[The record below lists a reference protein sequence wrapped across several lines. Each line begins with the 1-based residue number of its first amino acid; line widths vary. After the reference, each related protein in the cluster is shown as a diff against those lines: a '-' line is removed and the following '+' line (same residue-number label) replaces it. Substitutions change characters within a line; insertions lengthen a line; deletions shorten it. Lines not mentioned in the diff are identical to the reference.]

1 MPDKSLVL
9 VVLGVALTTS
19 TLSLHGL
26 VRGFGQGAGV
36 ALVLI
41 GVATLSARLRR
52 RKDDDGMWLPSRDE
66 DQR

>member
-9 VVLGVALTTS
+9 ILLGVALLTT
-19 TLSLHGL
+19 TLPLHGL

-36 ALVLI
+36 ALVLV
-41 GVATLSARLRR
+41 GVVTMSARLRR

>member
-9 VVLGVALTTS
+9 ILLGVALITS

-26 VRGFGQGAGV
+26 LRGFGQGAGV

-41 GVATLSARLRR
+41 GVATMSARLRK
-52 RKDDDGMWLPSRDE
+52 RKDDGMWLPSRDE

>member
-9 VVLGVALTTS
+9 ILLGVALLTTA
-19 TLSLHGL
+19 LSLHGL

-36 ALVLI
+36 ALVLV
-41 GVATLSARLRR
+41 GVVTMSARLRR